1 MNKLGLSIISIAL
14 LASCSSS
21 DHGELVGVQN
31 RPEWYPTE
39 PYGMVYVRT
48 GSFNMGH
55 SDPDVPAA
63 FAAPS
68 KTVSISG
75 FYMDQTEITNNEYRQ
90 FVQWVRDSIARFR
103 LAEEEIE
110 GFEWINPAD
119 GPRDGGEQ
127 SFYEEYLA
135 GVRNDSLVKHLNWEP
150 YLEWEEDN
158 YLSPEYT
165 EVIESMYLPFEERF
179 LGGKMIDARQ
189 LNYVYFWIDKM
200 KASRKSNRAEFD
212 YSMDPEPSEDNDF
225 HERRWNYKDYIKGNQ
240 EISDRSSFFEKE
252 IINIYPDT
260 LVWISDFSYSF
271 NEPMHDKYFWHPAYD
286 DYPVVGVTWKQ
297 ANAFCNWRSKY
308 RHDYLARNKMMQEH
322 EFRLPTEAEWEYA
335 ARGGSELTMY
345 PWGGPYATNS
355 SGCFLANF
363 KPMRGNLTA
372 DGGFYPVKATS
383 YSPNGYNLYCMGGN
397 VAEWTSTA
405 YEEASYY
412 YVNDFNPD
420 FKYNAY
426 DYESETMKRKVIRGG
441 SWKDIA
447 YFMQNGSRA
456 YEFQDT
462 AKSYIGFRTVQNFLG
477 RDPGDF

>member
-1 MNKLGLSIISIAL
+1 MNKFGLSVISIAL

-21 DHGELVGVQN
+21 DHGELVGVQD
-31 RPEWYPTE
+31 RPEWFPTE
-39 PYGMVYVRT
+39 PYGMVFIPQ
-48 GSFNMGH
+48 GSYNMGH

-63 FAAPS
+63 YAAPS
-68 KTVSISG
+68 KTVSIAA

-90 FVQWVRDSIARFR
+90 FVHWVRDSITRFR
-103 LAEEEIE
+103 LAEEMIE
-110 GFEWINPAD
+110 GYEYVDFNEMDEPT
-119 GPRDGGEQ
+119 
-127 SFYEEYLA
+127 FYQEYVA
-135 GVRNDSLVKHLNWEP
+135 MNAPDSLTRFLDWEP
-150 YLEWEEDN
+150 YLEWDVNRYPDE
-158 YLSPEYT
+158 LYT

-179 LGGKMIDARQ
+179 LGGKMLDARQ
-189 LNYVYFWIDKM
+189 LNYMYFWIDKL
-200 KASRKSNRAEFD
+200 KAAQKHNRVQYD
-212 YSMDPEPSEDNDF
+212 YTDEDGDG
-225 HERRWNYKDYIKGNQ
+225 EYWSYRDYIKDTK
-240 EISDRSSFFEKE
+240 EISDRSSFFNKE

-286 DYPVVGVTWKQ
+286 DYPVVGISWKQ
-297 ANAFCNWRSKY
+297 AGAFCNWRSKY
-308 RHDYLARNKMMQEH
+308 RRDYLHTNRMMQEH

-335 ARGGSELTMY
+335 ARGGNELTTY

-420 FKYNAY
+420 YQYNAF
-426 DYESETMKRKVIRGG
+426 DYESETLKRKVIRGG

-447 YFMQNGSRA
+447 YFMQNGSRD
-456 YEFQDT
+456 YEYQDT
-462 AKSYIGFRTVQNFLG
+462 AKSYIGFRTIQNFLG